1 MNTQPTKKYPKRPT
15 MRTQQVGVAA
25 VEFAFVLVI
34 LLLIMAGVVEFG
46 RTFWYADA
54 LTKATRDGARMMSTW
69 EASDISNGVT
79 KVQDRVIAVAAAAN
93 VSPALVGA
101 NVTVQCDNSP
111 PVSPTFSFGACSPG
125 TAPANVRVSITGF
138 TVNLGAWF
146 PFIGPDGLI
155 SLSNISLSPHT
166 TMRYMN

>member
-1 MNTQPTKKYPKRPT
+1 MLLTITQSRPVSHYH
-15 MRTQQVGVAA
+15 RGVAA

-34 LLLIMAGVVEFG
+34 LLLIMAGMVEFG

-54 LTKATRDGARMMSTW
+54 LTKATRDGARVMSSWPT
-69 EASDISNGVT
+69 DTISSKGLGVARSIT
-79 KVQDRVIAVAAAAN
+79 QDSANAAN
-93 VSPALVGA
+93 LSPSLATG
-101 NVTVQCDNSP
+101 NVQVQCLDAA
-111 PVSPTFSFGACSPG
+111 FGAVVCTDG

-146 PFIGPDGLI
+146 PFIGTDGPI
-155 SLSNISLSPHT
+155 SFDAIPLAPHT

>member
-1 MNTQPTKKYPKRPT
+1 MRSII
-15 MRTQQVGVAA
+15 RTQQVGVAA
-25 VEFAFVLVI
+25 VEFAFVIVI
-34 LLLIMAGVVEFG
+34 MLLIMAGVVEFG

-93 VSPALVGA
+93 VSPALVNA
-101 NVTVQCDNSP
+101 NVTVQCDTPPPASP
-111 PVSPTFSFGACSPG
+111 FSFGACSSG

-138 TVNLGAWF
+138 TINLGAWF

-155 SLSNISLSPHT
+155 SFSNISLSPHT

>member
-1 MNTQPTKKYPKRPT
+1 

-34 LLLIMAGVVEFG
+34 MLLIMAGVVEFG

-54 LTKATRDGARMMSTW
+54 LTKATRDGARLMSSWPVATL
-69 EASDISNGVT
+69 SSNGVGT
-79 KVQDRVIAVAAAAN
+79 AKTLAKNSANAAN
-93 VSPALVGA
+93 VSPQLALDDVSVECLNDGF
-101 NVTVQCDNSP
+101 SP
-111 PVSPTFSFGACSPG
+111 VACADG
-125 TAPANVRVSITGF
+125 TAPANVRVRITGF

-155 SLSNISLSPHT
+155 SFSNISLSPHT

>member
-1 MNTQPTKKYPKRPT
+1 MNTQPKQIYAMRPIKRAS
-15 MRTQQVGVAA
+15 QAGVAA

-34 LLLIMAGVVEFG
+34 LLLIMAGMVEFG

-54 LTKATRDGARMMSTW
+54 LTKATRDGARVMSSWPLDT
-69 EASDISNGVT
+69 ISSQGLG
-79 KVQDRVIAVAAAAN
+79 AARNITQNSANAAN
-93 VSPALVGA
+93 VSPPLATG
-101 NVTVQCDNSP
+101 NVQVQCLDAA
-111 PVSPTFSFGACSPG
+111 FGSVACTDG
-125 TAPANVRVSITGF
+125 TAPANVRVGITGF

-155 SLSNISLSPHT
+155 SFSNISLAPHT